1 MIIRKMLISDYE
13 NVFDLWVGTAGM
25 GMRNLDD
32 SKDSI
37 DRFLKRNP
45 DTSFVAVE
53 DNAVIGVILCGH
65 DGRRAYIY
73 HTAVK
78 NDYRRNGIGEQLVNT
93 VINALK
99 TVGINK
105 AALVVFKDNKIGNDF
120 WQSIGFTERT
130 DLIYRNISL
139 NADNI

>member
-13 NVFDLWVGTAGM
+13 NVFDLWAGTAGM

>member
-13 NVFDLWVGTAGM
+13 NVFDLWAGTAGM

-32 SKDSI
+32 SKDGI

>member
-1 MIIRKMLISDYE
+1 MLISDYE
-13 NVFDLWVGTAGM
+13 NVFDLWAGTAGM

>member
-1 MIIRKMLISDYE
+1 LIIRKMLISDYE
-13 NVFDLWVGTAGM
+13 NVFDLWAGTAGM